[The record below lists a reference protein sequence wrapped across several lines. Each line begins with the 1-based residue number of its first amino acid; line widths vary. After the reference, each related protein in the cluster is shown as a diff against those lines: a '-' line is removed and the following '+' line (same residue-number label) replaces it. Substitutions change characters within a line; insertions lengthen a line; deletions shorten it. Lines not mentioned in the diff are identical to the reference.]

1 VIRTLRIARTV
12 GTVLGLA
19 TLVSCGQDK
28 GEIKFRAVEA
38 PQSENQTGWVVD
50 LSDKNYSD
58 KKTEELLQEIES
70 FGGRVRSINP
80 AHGLFEIFDI
90 SRAQLERIAP
100 ADVIQKNKFWRKKNR
115 QETNEMLESYCPQ
128 VPGAPKM
135 ELKAST
141 ATRTLKAEEPEIFKR
156 DAQKITFNVTMAGT
170 PTNYRWEVY
179 GPSTSAFNGNKFSDS
194 DATLTP
200 DELGEYN
207 VFLLV
212 KLANNKACWRR
223 FLIGVTGNAAYNGP
237 GSEKLQPVDTR
248 LAQFPHLAALGL
260 KNAWATT
267 EGAKTK
273 IAILDTGVDYNHPDL
288 AGNMAL
294 NLADQEGDSKDND
307 MNKFTDDY
315 LGWDF
320 VNNDNS
326 PYDDEMH
333 GTHVAGLAASLVG
346 VAPKSSVIAVKV
358 LGPFGGDMATLAGGI
373 YYAVDRGAKIIN
385 MSLGGSSSS
394 NTLAKAMN
402 YAEAHGVLVVVAAGN
417 DAEDIDL
424 KPTYPAS
431 LTNSNIL
438 VVAAT
443 DLTGALTD
451 YTNVGPIAVDV
462 ACPGG
467 SDADGGLLS
476 AFYTNRLSKKYV
488 RAQGTSMASPLV
500 AGVAALVLSANPN
513 FKAQDIKNLIITRGT
528 ERSEYQGKVGS
539 TKLVSAANLFTQL
552 GPR

>member
-1 VIRTLRIARTV
+1 ML
-12 GTVLGLA
+12 LA
-19 TLVSCGQDK
+19 ACGQEK
-28 GEIKFRAVEA
+28 GEVKFRAVEA
-38 PQSENQTGWVVD
+38 PQSENQTGFVLD

-58 KKTEELLQEIES
+58 SKTESILQDIES
-70 FGGRVRSINP
+70 FGGKVRSINP
-80 AHGLFEIFDI
+80 AHGLFEVFDI

-100 ADVIQKNKFWRKKNR
+100 ADAIQKNKFWRKKST
-115 QETNEMLESYCPQ
+115 QESNAMLESYCPQ
-128 VPGAPKM
+128 VAGAPKM
-135 ELKAST
+135 
-141 ATRTLKAEEPEIFKR
+141 TLKVSTPTRVLEAEEPEIFNR
-156 DAQKITFNVTMAGT
+156 DGQKITFSVAMTGT
-170 PTNYRWEVY
+170 STNYRWEIY
-179 GPSTSAFNGNKFSDS
+179 GPATSAFNGNKFSDA

-212 KLANNKACWRR
+212 KLPDNKACWRR
-223 FLIGVTGNAAYNGP
+223 YLIGVTGNAAYSGP
-237 GSEKLQPVDTR
+237 GTEKIQPIDTR
-248 LAQFPHLAALGL
+248 LTQFPHLAALGL
-260 KNAWATT
+260 KDAWSTT

-288 AGNMAL
+288 AANISL

-307 MNKFTDDY
+307 SNKFTDDY

-333 GTHVAGLAASLVG
+333 GTHVAGLAASLIG
-346 VAPKSSVIAVKV
+346 VAPKATVIPVKV

-394 NTLAKAMN
+394 ATLARAMS
-402 YAEAHGVLVVVAAGN
+402 YAEARGVLVVVAAGN

-424 KPTYPAS
+424 NPTYPAS
-431 LTNSNIL
+431 LTNANIL

-443 DLTGALTD
+443 DLAGALTD

-467 SDADGGLLS
+467 SDSDGGLLS
-476 AFYTNRLSKKYV
+476 AFHKNRLGKKYV
-488 RAQGTSMASPLV
+488 RAQGTSMAAPLV
-500 AGVAALVLSANPN
+500 SGVAALVLSANPN
-513 FKAQDIKNLIITRGT
+513 FKAQDIKNLIIARGV
-528 ERSEYQGKVGS
+528 ERSEYQGRVGS
-539 TKLVSAANLFTQL
+539 KKLVSAAKLFTQL
-552 GPR
+552 GPH